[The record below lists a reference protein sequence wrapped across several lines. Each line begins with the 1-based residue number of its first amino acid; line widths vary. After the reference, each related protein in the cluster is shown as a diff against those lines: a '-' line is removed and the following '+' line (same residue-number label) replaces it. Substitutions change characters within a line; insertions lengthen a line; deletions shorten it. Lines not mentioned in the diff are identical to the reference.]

1 LSNVNKQITLIFDN
15 KKDKEN
21 NESYAKFNPETK
33 TFKCIKRIFLSYIKI
48 NFLDSENI
56 FSKNIVLYFN
66 NFILNCPP
74 NTDRNSLQFIIE
86 EFNWYAIILK
96 RSSQEQFLEEILN
109 FIVNKKQ
116 YINIDL
122 FFQKL
127 SNILNF
133 YDKEIQNKIVFSKLF
148 SLIESF
154 NINNPLPNYEIRQ
167 AIETVINNM
176 SGIISIL
183 EKFEN
188 EEILLRLPSLL
199 TKFDDFIHSSGLDW
213 RKNVDFLKSLRT

>member
-1 LSNVNKQITLIFDN
+1 M
-15 KKDKEN
+15 
-21 NESYAKFNPETK
+21 
-33 TFKCIKRIFLSYIKI
+33 
-48 NFLDSENI
+48 
-56 FSKNIVLYFN
+56 
-66 NFILNCPP
+66 
-74 NTDRNSLQFIIE
+74 
-86 EFNWYAIILK
+86 
-96 RSSQEQFLEEILN
+96 N

-127 SNILNF
+127 SSILNF

-167 AIETVINNM
+167 AIQTVINNM